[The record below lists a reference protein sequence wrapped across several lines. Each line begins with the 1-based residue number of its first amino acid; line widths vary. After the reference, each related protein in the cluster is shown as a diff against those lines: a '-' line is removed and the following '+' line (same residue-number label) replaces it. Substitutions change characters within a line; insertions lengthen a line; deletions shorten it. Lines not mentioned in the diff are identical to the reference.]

1 VSPPL
6 ASGLVAPKLA
16 CVAGHPLPILSAPD
30 VVQTVAVPPPMVVM
44 VYGKRME
51 LDCATSS
58 GAEVNPA
65 HAKRTVA
72 ARTVARTTRII
83 RPRTFFNLYL
93 KLFKTQPRTRTQ
105 LGEIAANSAESL
117 VQSHRHGPQPWSD
130 QYTAK
135 MELD

>member
-1 VSPPL
+1 
-6 ASGLVAPKLA
+6 
-16 CVAGHPLPILSAPD
+16 LPILSAPD

-83 RPRTFFNLYL
+83 RPRTF
-93 KLFKTQPRTRTQ
+93 QPLPETVQ
-105 LGEIAANSAESL
+105 NSAMDTHAAWRDRRE
-117 VQSHRHGPQPWSD
+117 QR
-130 QYTAK
+130 
-135 MELD
+135 